1 MLTFIKLKSCLQSL
15 NSFSLNSHPS
25 PLIIH
30 IKSIPFS
37 LGQLDFNIQFLWVP
51 SHVGIRGNEY
61 ADSLAKSSSNFIS
74 PSFSP
79 IPWSDFTPLLRHHI
93 FNLWSAYWHNLPA
106 NFASKY
112 KSIVPN
118 IINNIW
124 FKNVL
129 LPRAFIVQFNRLRI
143 GRISELIEVM
153 DNFGDNFDDGD
164 VDPAAEFLA
173 REQTQLAGL
182 EDDLNTPN
190 VPIGVTQTLSN
201 GSGSSFEIIDS
212 AENQLTNPVIENGL
226 TNGFTVTNS
235 DDEKKLVSPK
245 KVYTSSPIIAP
256 KIERE
261 EPEKIKKWREEQKA
275 RLEEKDAD
283 EEKKKEELR
292 LVAKSELEEWY
303 KIHKEQIAKTKDV
316 NRESAINAEKQFV
329 AESDEIEPGT
339 EWDRISKLCDFNPKS
354 SRASKDVTRMRSIIL
369 QLKQTP
375 LKKPVSPAK

>member
-1 MLTFIKLKSCLQSL
+1 
-15 NSFSLNSHPS
+15 
-25 PLIIH
+25 
-30 IKSIPFS
+30 
-37 LGQLDFNIQFLWVP
+37 
-51 SHVGIRGNEY
+51 
-61 ADSLAKSSSNFIS
+61 
-74 PSFSP
+74 
-79 IPWSDFTPLLRHHI
+79 
-93 FNLWSAYWHNLPA
+93 
-106 NFASKY
+106 
-112 KSIVPN
+112 
-118 IINNIW
+118 
-124 FKNVL
+124 
-129 LPRAFIVQFNRLRI
+129 
-143 GRISELIEVM
+143 M
-153 DNFGDNFDDGD
+153 DNFGDNFDDSD

-201 GSGSSFEIIDS
+201 
-212 AENQLTNPVIENGL
+212 ENGL
-226 TNGFTVTNS
+226 TNGFTATNS
-235 DDEKKLVSPK
+235 DDVKKLVSPK
-245 KVYTSSPIIAP
+245 KIYTSSPIIAP
-256 KIERE
+256 KVERE
-261 EPEKIKKWREEQKA
+261 EPEKIKKWREEQKT

-292 LVAKSELEEWY
+292 LVAKNELEEWY

-375 LKKPVSPAK
+375 LKKSVSPAK

>member
-1 MLTFIKLKSCLQSL
+1 
-15 NSFSLNSHPS
+15 
-25 PLIIH
+25 
-30 IKSIPFS
+30 
-37 LGQLDFNIQFLWVP
+37 
-51 SHVGIRGNEY
+51 
-61 ADSLAKSSSNFIS
+61 
-74 PSFSP
+74 
-79 IPWSDFTPLLRHHI
+79 
-93 FNLWSAYWHNLPA
+93 
-106 NFASKY
+106 
-112 KSIVPN
+112 
-118 IINNIW
+118 
-124 FKNVL
+124 
-129 LPRAFIVQFNRLRI
+129 
-143 GRISELIEVM
+143 M

-182 EDDLNTPN
+182 EDDLSTPN

-201 GSGSSFEIIDS
+201 
-212 AENQLTNPVIENGL
+212 ENGL

-235 DDEKKLVSPK
+235 DDD
-245 KVYTSSPIIAP
+245 TSSPIIAP

-261 EPEKIKKWREEQKA
+261 EPEKIKKWREEQKT

-354 SRASKDVTRMRSIIL
+354 SRACKDVTRMRSIIL